1 MKKCKKCGAEL
12 PNNAKVCPNCSAKV
26 GSGKKILIII
36 IAAIVFLA
44 IIGSITNNDSEK
56 QSNTPGISQGVNEN
70 KNSGNN
76 VDSGNKEDLSN
87 VAKEYTLAAGY
98 YTAGIDIPAGK
109 CNVVA
114 VSGNGNLSSSNLW
127 SGGINEIFGIDDGSG
142 YYTESFNGLEL
153 PEDTVLEISG
163 KLKIKITYTELE
175 SNYTGRTYDDSSAV
189 TLSSGNYTV
198 GSDLPEGTYKV
209 IAVSGNGNLSS
220 SNLFNGGINE
230 VFGVDD
236 GTGYYNNEFLN
247 LKLEKDVTVEIKG
260 NLKVKF
266 IPAK

>member
-1 MKKCKKCGAEL
+1 MI
-12 PNNAKVCPNCSAKV
+12 
-26 GSGKKILIII
+26 ILI
-36 IAAIVFLA
+36 A
-44 IIGSITNNDSEK
+44 IIVLGIIGAIGGGDSEEP
-56 QSNTPGISQGVNEN
+56 SNAPGVSQGANEN
-70 KNSGNN
+70 N
-76 VDSGNKEDLSN
+76 DSGNKSNSDLSG
-87 VAKEYTLAAGY
+87 VSKEYTLSAGY
-98 YTAGIDIPAGK
+98 YTAGVDIPAGK

-127 SGGINEIFGIDDGSG
+127 NGGINEIFGIDDGSG

-153 PEDTVLEISG
+153 SEDAVLEVSG
-163 KLKIKITYTELE
+163 NLKIKLTYSELK
-175 SNYTGRTYDDSSAV
+175 SNYTGRTYDENASV

-209 IAVSGNGNLSS
+209 VAVSGNGNLSS

-230 VFGVDD
+230 VFGIDD
-236 GTGYYNNEFLN
+236 GSGYYTKEFLN
-247 LKLEKDVTVEIKG
+247 LQLEKDITVEIKG